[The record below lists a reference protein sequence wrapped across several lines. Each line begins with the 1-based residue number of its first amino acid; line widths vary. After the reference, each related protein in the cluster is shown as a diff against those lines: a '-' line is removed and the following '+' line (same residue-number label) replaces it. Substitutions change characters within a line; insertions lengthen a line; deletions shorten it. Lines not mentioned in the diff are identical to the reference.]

1 MKKHLVML
9 HGFGTDS
16 HVFASIG
23 AQLSLHYDVMMVDL
37 PGHGETK
44 EAFGSFSYCGY
55 AILHALK
62 QYVKEPYSLLGWSMG
77 GIVALDMIKQEME
90 HKCKDHECKHDHS
103 LIENLILVSSTPK
116 FVASD
121 DFNIGMNKAV
131 FSKFK
136 KGVKETFAETMD
148 DFYKLMFADNED
160 GSIFLPEI
168 KMHTPP
174 QSTLLDCLDSFEI
187 YDGRKTLPQIK
198 VPTLILAG
206 DKDKIID
213 PKASLYMS
221 QEIKN
226 SNIKIFKDAGHAP
239 HLTRESEVVHELKS
253 FLG

>member
-16 HVFASIG
+16 QIFASIG

-62 QYVKEPYSLLGWSMG
+62 QYVKEPYTLLGWSMG

-121 DFNIGMNKAV
+121 DYKIGMNKAV

-136 KGVKETFAETMD
+136 KGIKEDVAGTME
-148 DFYKLMFADNED
+148 DFYKLMFSENED
-160 GSIFLPEI
+160 ASKYLPNLI
-168 KMHTPP
+168 SLTPDP
-174 QSTLLDCLDSFEI
+174 KTLADCLDSFEI

-213 PKASLYMS
+213 PKASMYMS
-221 QEIKN
+221 QEIKG
-226 SNIKIFKDAGHAP
+226 SKIKIFKDAGHAP
-239 HLTRESEVVHELKS
+239 HLTRGSEVVHELRS